1 MKKKE
6 LLLKKPV
13 RASDKNIKWES
24 ENEIIIIIYPKN
36 FGKIEKWLHD
46 RIGGPEV
53 VRRPLDRYTSH
64 IWKLC
69 DGENSILDIITEF
82 DKKFGEEVA
91 PAIDRVQLF
100 LEKLLELRLITIK

>member
-1 MKKKE
+1 MTKKE

-13 RASDKNIKWES
+13 RTSDESIQWEY
-24 ENEIIIIIYPKN
+24 ENGIIIITYPKN

-46 RIGGPEV
+46 RIGGPEE
-53 VRRPLDRYTSH
+53 VRRPLDRYTSY

-91 PAIDRVQLF
+91 PATDRVQLF

>member
-13 RASDKNIKWES
+13 RTSDKNIKWES

>member
-13 RASDKNIKWES
+13 RNPDESIKWKL
-24 ENEIIIIIYPKN
+24 ENGIIIITYPKN

-46 RIGGPEV
+46 RIGGPEE
-53 VRRPLDRYTSH
+53 VRRPLDRYTSY

-69 DGENSILDIITEF
+69 DGENSIFDIINEF
-82 DKKFGEEVA
+82 DNQFGEEVA

-100 LEKLLELRLITIK
+100 LEKLLELRLITLK